1 MTQTL
6 SSPFAA
12 LGEQFARER
21 NDLEKDRKKLQDE
34 RDKFEAEKLATSK
47 KLAQEGKDLEK
58 IRAKL
63 QDEREIFE
71 AEKSTIMKTLNP
83 DPVGEQTD
91 LKKNCRKRL
100 RDGCEAIETETIDLV
115 ADDVLEINAGGETFA
130 VERSTLM
137 MAPEASILRSLLGGR
152 QEERFSRDGWGIVFL
167 DVTPCVFRVLLSYLR
182 ELRMDPEARKR
193 TRLMTQPEFQGE
205 LEAVC
210 KYFDVFEPLHE
221 IKSEQDKMKA
231 CGDGLEINDAN
242 VVSYKANNRGYLP
255 AISIKKIKVF
265 EPLPP
270 LPEIKS
276 EQIKM
281 KACCDGLEIND
292 GGVVSR
298 KASGNGY
305 LTAISIE
312 KFKTGSYWKGRILSL
327 QSKHWVFWGIIATD
341 SPTKKSCTDPTSFG
355 WLRKSYFKNGNWNNN
370 DKEWI
375 GWVAGDEAIF
385 KLEQTHLKM
394 YHKRLYRVLT
404 LGPIPDSKEGLW
416 RIHLNL
422 YSPGDK
428 VEISV
433 PSDDEMRLI
442 N

>member
-221 IKSEQDKMKA
+221 IE
-231 CGDGLEINDAN
+231 
-242 VVSYKANNRGYLP
+242 
-255 AISIKKIKVF
+255 
-265 EPLPP
+265 
-270 LPEIKS
+270 S

-281 KACCDGLEIND
+281 KACYDGLEIND
-292 GGVVSR
+292 GNVVAY
-298 KASGNGY
+298 KTIGNGY
-305 LTAISIE
+305 GLPAISIE
-312 KFKTGSYWKGRILSL
+312 KIKADSYWKGRIVTLKE
-327 QSKHWVFWGIIATD
+327 KHLVFLGIIATD
-341 SPTKKSCTDPTSFG
+341 SPTESLSYDYTFG
-355 WLRKSYFKNGNWNNN
+355 WAGKGSIIQNGTNNEYE
-370 DKEWI
+370 EWG

-394 YHKRLYRVLT
+394 YHKRLQKVFT
-404 LGPIPDSKEGLW
+404 LGPIPDSKEGLR
-416 RIHLNL
+416 RIYLDL
-422 YSPGDK
+422 YFQGDR
-428 VEISV
+428 VEISI
-433 PSDDEMRLI
+433 PSDEEMRLI